1 MYEVTDEFAALRQAE
16 QAFEATPTDLAALDA
31 LEVAERVYF
40 TALGAARS
48 AFDALPDGDT
58 KYRAEEN
65 AADTEGTDIDQLK
78 FFLAVLSTY
87 QYLLDTAA

>member
-16 QAFEATPTDLAALDA
+16 QAFDADQSIPA
-31 LEVAERVYF
+31 LETLQAAERVYF
-40 TALGAARS
+40 AALGAARA
-48 AFDALPDGDT
+48 AFNALPDGDT

-78 FFLAVLSTY
+78 FFRAVLSTH